1 MKLMNPASAVSGLD
15 QFAAHFFNRSLN
27 GFVGSDQ
34 FAAQPMV
41 NIYESE
47 TGYTVE
53 VAAPGLTK
61 ADFDVRV
68 EGEQLIVSS
77 AKEQSKSVEEKNN
90 CLRKEYSYSTFSRS
104 FRLPKHTVAEQITAS
119 YMQGVLK
126 LHIPK
131 SEAEVQRY
139 RTIEIQ

>member
-1 MKLMNPASAVSGLD
+1 MKLINPASAASGID

-27 GFVGSDQ
+27 GFVGNDQ

-47 TGYTVE
+47 KGYTLE
-53 VAAPGLTK
+53 VAAPGLAK
-61 ADFDVRV
+61 SDFDVRV

-77 AKEQSKSVEEKNN
+77 AKEQVPATEEKNN

-104 FRLPKHTVAEQITAS
+104 FRLPKHTVAEQISAS
-119 YMQGVLK
+119 YTQGVLK

-139 RTIEIQ
+139 RTIEIA